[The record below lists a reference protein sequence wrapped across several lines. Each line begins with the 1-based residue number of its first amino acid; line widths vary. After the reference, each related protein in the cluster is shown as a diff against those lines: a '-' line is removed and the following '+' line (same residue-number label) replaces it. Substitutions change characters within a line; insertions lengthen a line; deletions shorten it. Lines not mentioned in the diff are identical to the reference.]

1 MKINFDTRYLKFI
14 LPLCMV
20 LAAAIMHAQ
29 TTTITGIVTD
39 SDSQVWAGATWVANL
54 NVLGGNPVFI
64 CGGSSGQPV
73 PRSYSGTLTSGG
85 AFQTATVAD
94 NNCIVPAGTTWT
106 FTMQSLTSAAP
117 SVVGPYVITGVTQ
130 AMGAVISSAITV
142 PRFEAAHLTYAYL
155 PVEINDPVAGTGYVN
170 TASNTSWLYNG
181 ISYIQTGG
189 GGGCTGG
196 SVTGNVSFS
205 GQVGDFQSG
214 CLASVGNPFS
224 MGLSCSQAGLR
235 EIGNATT
242 NPFNCTLSYSNGTPA
257 SATLGDG
264 TNTDTLTTPFT
275 SGSLAFAYSSNTT
288 FTAHSTAT
296 NSQTASTST
305 SVTFAAREFGGVG
318 TSGATGATSSGSTAV
333 LTGATGTLNTV
344 GLGQQSNWGPYTPSN
359 QNIYVLGTGSSCS
372 FTSGGFNFPMN
383 TPTPITFVNLY
394 GASISMYL
402 YQSTNLLSTSFTLNG
417 TC

>member
-1 MKINFDTRYLKFI
+1 MKISFTSRYLKFI
-14 LPLCMV
+14 IPLCMV
-20 LAAAIMHAQ
+20 LAAVTMRAQ
-29 TTTITGIVTD
+29 TTTITGTVTD
-39 SDSQVWAGATWVANL
+39 SDSQVWAGATWKANL

-117 SVVGPYVITGVTQ
+117 SIVGPYVITGATQ
-130 AMGAVISSAITV
+130 AMGAVISAAITA

-170 TASNTSWLYNG
+170 TVSNTSYLYNG

-242 NPFNCTLSYSNGTPA
+242 NPFQLHSFIRQWNTSICYAWEMAQIPTRLQPHSLPGALPLSIPATPPLRHIPQQLTYRLLPRRQGSRWCTAPLAGWATAAVRERLPRGREPAQPERRRPSQDQDRRSPRLSSE
-257 SATLGDG
+257 
-264 TNTDTLTTPFT
+264 
-275 SGSLAFAYSSNTT
+275 
-288 FTAHSTAT
+288 
-296 NSQTASTST
+296 
-305 SVTFAAREFGGVG
+305 VRR
-318 TSGATGATSSGSTAV
+318 
-333 LTGATGTLNTV
+333 
-344 GLGQQSNWGPYTPSN
+344 
-359 QNIYVLGTGSSCS
+359 
-372 FTSGGFNFPMN
+372 
-383 TPTPITFVNLY
+383 
-394 GASISMYL
+394 
-402 YQSTNLLSTSFTLNG
+402 
-417 TC
+417 